1 MQTREA
7 PSQQTSVKTSAAGIL
22 TAVWNVLMPNRS
34 GSGDPNLQKLPY
46 TPSVDGDR
54 LIAIGTGSGDA
65 ALQRDGQDLAM
76 LHYRSF

>member
-7 PSQQTSVKTSAAGIL
+7 PSQQTSVKTSSAGIP

-34 GSGDPNLQKLPY
+34 RSGDPHLQKLPY

-54 LIAIGTGSGDA
+54 LITIGAGSGDP
-65 ALQRDGQDLAM
+65 ALQKFLT
-76 LHYRSF
+76 

>member
-7 PSQQTSVKTSAAGIL
+7 PSQQTSVKTSAAGIP

-34 GSGDPNLQKLPY
+34 GSGDPELQTLPY

-54 LIAIGTGSGDA
+54 LIAIESRTGTRALQKDRSGSGDP
-65 ALQRDGQDLAM
+65 DL
-76 LHYRSF
+76 